1 MYDFTLKQCLYN
13 TWNSFITARLY
24 RTVGNVFSATT
35 RYIIHFIDDISPS
48 SGEHVQLVDGDPAVE
63 VGAGVEGDP
72 DLLDVDPLL
81 QVEGLD
87 LAGIL
92 RVELEDLVGA
102 FSLYITL
109 LAHKTP
115 WTRLDLEVRRSE
127 FRGHEVT
134 EVHHVNDSL
143 ISWSER
149 KTPFWMSSLTLKG

>member
-35 RYIIHFIDDISPS
+35 RYIIHFIGDISSS
-48 SGEHVQLVDGDPAVE
+48 SGEHVQLVDGNPAVE

-102 FSLYITL
+102 FRLYITL
-109 LAHKTP
+109 LANKTP
-115 WTRLDLEVRRSE
+115 WTRMDLEVRRSE

-134 EVHHVNDSL
+134 RSL
-143 ISWSER
+143 
-149 KTPFWMSSLTLKG
+149 KCTM